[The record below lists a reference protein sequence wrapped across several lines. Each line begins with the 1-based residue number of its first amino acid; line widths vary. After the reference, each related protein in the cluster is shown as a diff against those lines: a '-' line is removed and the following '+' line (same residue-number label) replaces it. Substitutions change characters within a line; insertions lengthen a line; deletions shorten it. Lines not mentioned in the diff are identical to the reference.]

1 MASPYAPAFS
11 RPLIQTP
18 YLVGSMWKGTCF
30 VDRSGFQFCDSCQE
44 MACRLDSRVVSVGVW
59 QVQYDLT
66 AEYPEANDEFVKK
79 EDYFRRV
86 HSSHSNSNLNFKS
99 VTADVVLTCAC
110 GCLWVGEE
118 GGGDGGFEREVRGA
132 AGAATAARP
141 GARNPPPTP
150 RPSPPPSTHTH
161 HYHHHDQHRRRRRRR
176 HHASMSI
183 LD

>member
-86 HSSHSNSNLNFKS
+86 TPLSFEFEFQIRDGRWAL
-99 VTADVVLTCAC
+99 VLTCVC
-110 GCLWVGEE
+110 GCFW
-118 GGGDGGFEREVRGA
+118 
-132 AGAATAARP
+132 
-141 GARNPPPTP
+141 
-150 RPSPPPSTHTH
+150 
-161 HYHHHDQHRRRRRRR
+161 
-176 HHASMSI
+176 
-183 LD
+183 